1 MDKQEFSA
9 TYLLL
14 RAKSMPEAYNTSPP
28 SIAPGGS
35 TSEMW
40 IPNCFKAS
48 RMASSSRCR
57 EAAPWHKFSIG
68 SSVPQINHDPNVP
81 ATPKPPSSN
90 QQMQNSTKRPYRMRG
105 QCSVANHHRR
115 VFNERAVRVLVIS
128 WQLNDLLHQACQTTL
143 QFPLQAHTSR

>member
-28 SIAPGGS
+28 SIAPGGF

-48 RMASSSRCR
+48 RMASSSPCR
-57 EAAPWHKFSIG
+57 EAAPWHKFRIR
-68 SSVPQINHDPNVP
+68 SSVPQINYDPNAFPCNIKAAFIKP
-81 ATPKPPSSN
+81 ANAKFYEAAI
-90 QQMQNSTKRPYRMRG
+90 QD
-105 QCSVANHHRR
+105 A
-115 VFNERAVRVLVIS
+115 
-128 WQLNDLLHQACQTTL
+128 
-143 QFPLQAHTSR
+143 